1 VDELNMTD
9 ILCGYIDRDET
20 IVAFL
25 YDDLDAARRRDFNAH
40 LLTCAVCR
48 EEVAGLRSVRTQL
61 GRWAPP
67 EPGVVASVA
76 APPNLQS
83 VVEPPHW
90 SRAIP
95 AWAQV
100 AAALL
105 FLGVSAGIANLDVRY
120 DQTGLTV
127 RTGWSGMPGESSG
140 SGQSGEPASRKRAGV
155 RASDGGSGLPTEA
168 RSAKVG
174 VATNVAAADPPWR
187 TDLAALERQLKAEFH
202 ASQAVPAAQ
211 AVRLASSSD
220 AETLRRVRA
229 LLDES
234 EKRQQREI
242 ALRIAEVVRDVNAQR
257 QVDLRNIDHTLG
269 IVRNDLGVEVMKQR
283 QSLNL
288 LYRASQRQ

>member
-1 VDELNMTD
+1 MTD

-61 GRWAPP
+61 SRWAPP
-67 EPGVVASVA
+67 EPGIVASVA
-76 APPNLQS
+76 APPNRQS

-90 SRAIP
+90 WRTIP

-105 FLGVSAGIANLDVRY
+105 FLGISAGIANLEVRY
-120 DQTGLTV
+120 DQNGLSV
-127 RTGWSGMPGESSG
+127 RTGWSQAHRSG
-140 SGQSGEPASRKRAGV
+140 VP
-155 RASDGGSGLPTEA
+155 SDLSAEVS
-168 RSAKVG
+168 SAKAEAG
-174 VATNVAAADPPWR
+174 SAKANVAATDTPWR

-202 ASQAVPAAQ
+202 ASQAPVPAAQ

>member
-1 VDELNMTD
+1 MTD

-61 GRWAPP
+61 SRWAPP
-67 EPGVVASVA
+67 EPGIVASVA

-90 SRAIP
+90 WRTIP

-105 FLGVSAGIANLDVRY
+105 FLGVSAGIANLDVHY

-127 RTGWSGMPGESSG
+127 RTGWSGRPGESSG
-140 SGQSGEPASRKRAGV
+140 SGQSGEPASPKAGV
-155 RASDGGSGLPTEA
+155 RASEAGSGLPTEA

-174 VATNVAAADPPWR
+174 VATNVAATDAPWR
-187 TDLAALERQLKAEFH
+187 PDLAALERQLKAELH
-202 ASQAVPAAQ
+202 ASPVPVPAAQ

>member
-1 VDELNMTD
+1 MTD
-9 ILCGYIDRDET
+9 TLCGYSDRDET

-25 YDDLDAARRRDFNAH
+25 YDELDASRRRDFNAH
-40 LLTCAVCR
+40 LLTCIVCR
-48 EEVAGLRSVRTQL
+48 DEVAGLRAVRTQL
-61 GRWAPP
+61 ARWEPP
-67 EPGVVASVA
+67 ALVSSASAVA
-76 APPNLQS
+76 ATSRPG
-83 VVEPPHW
+83 W
-90 SRAIP
+90 WRAIP

-105 FLGVSAGIANLDVRY
+105 VLGVSAAIANLDVRY
-120 DQTGLTV
+120 DRNGLSIT
-127 RTGWSGMPGESSG
+127 TGWNKAG
-140 SGQSGEPASRKRAGV
+140 SPATDQPSEGGPKLTGN
-155 RASDGGSGLPTEA
+155 RASDAGPQPVIVQPA
-168 RSAKVG
+168 
-174 VATNVAAADPPWR
+174 
-187 TDLAALERQLKAEFH
+187 DLAALERRLRIELS
-202 ASQAVPAAQ
+202 ASQAVAPAR
-211 AVRLASSSD
+211 AVSSSD

-234 EKRQQREI
+234 EKRQQREL